1 MSTQPGRVPF
11 GVLTLD
17 YPMSIGVFATY
28 SEAQRAVDSLS
39 DSGFPVQNCLIVGTD
54 LRLLAACH
62 ACLAITIGILS

>member
-39 DSGFPVQNCLIVGTD
+39 DMDGMLKCFTEDAVLDLSSVIPKDPVAMRRG
-54 LRLLAACH
+54 
-62 ACLAITIGILS
+62 